1 MDRLAFTA
9 AQGITEKAVARQLM
23 TNELANV
30 STVGFKR
37 SYDTAL
43 KAIKVEGGGFDTRFQ
58 PHAMPTER
66 VMLDAGQV
74 IATGRKSDIAMMG
87 MTVLGVEA
95 PNGDLAFTRRGDLRP
110 DAQGT
115 LVNGEGHIVQG
126 EGGPIVVPPGFQIFI
141 TKDGGVYATDPAQGV
156 GVPPVLVGQLL
167 LRDASNIQLNRR
179 EDGLFEPVEGAGDFA
194 NGDQPISVM
203 PEAVEGS
210 NVSAVE
216 VMTRLIDHSR
226 SFEAAMN
233 VIKEAKSID
242 ENGSSMMRAS

>member
-23 TNELANV
+23 NNELANV

-87 MTVLGVEA
+87 MTVMGVEA

-115 LVNGEGHIVQG
+115 LVNGQGHIVQG

-141 TKDGGVYATDPAQGV
+141 TKDGGVYATDPAQGA

-167 LRDASNIQLNRR
+167 LRDASNTQLNRR

-194 NGDQPISVM
+194 SGDQPISVM